1 MNFFKNWVSYFIIM
15 IIVTLGL
22 VLIGGVSYWL
32 IHFLIGKV
40 FLAVIGISLIMT
52 IVDNYL

>member
-15 IIVTLGL
+15 IIVTLGF
-22 VLIGGVSYWL
+22 VLIGGMSYWL
-32 IHFLIGKV
+32 FHFLIGKV
-40 FLAVIGISLIMT
+40 FLAVIGTSLIMT

>member
-15 IIVTLGL
+15 IIVTLGF
-22 VLIGGVSYWL
+22 VLTGGVSYWL
-32 IHFLIGKV
+32 FHFLISKV

-52 IVDNYL
+52 IVDIYL

>member
-15 IIVTLGL
+15 IIVTLGF

-32 IHFLIGKV
+32 FHFLIGKV
-40 FLAVIGISLIMT
+40 FFSCNLYFI
-52 IVDNYL
+52 DYDYC

>member
-15 IIVTLGL
+15 IIVTLGF

-32 IHFLIGKV
+32 FHFLISKV
-40 FLAVIGISLIMT
+40 FLAVICISLIMT
-52 IVDNYL
+52 IVDTYL

>member
-15 IIVTLGL
+15 IIVTLGF

-32 IHFLIGKV
+32 FHFLIGKV
-40 FLAVIGISLIMT
+40 FLAVICISLIMT
-52 IVDNYL
+52 IVDTYL